1 MTDRFTK
8 WFYETNTHNLTEKI
22 NRFAQEN
29 NLRIIS
35 LSANDNLHGA
45 IVLFEGNK
53 PRWL

>member
-1 MTDRFTK
+1 MDRFVQ
-8 WFYETNTHNLTEKI
+8 WFYEIDTHKLVEKI
-22 NRFAQEN
+22 NEYAQKN

-35 LSANDNLHGA
+35 LTTNDNQHGA